1 MIAQIIRANIISL
14 KESVYCSGVEE
25 RELPPKSGLRELSY
39 SCHRTELIFSNRG
52 WPMLIIVKILMI
64 MVTSMMVIMVV
75 VMEIKVHAYPI

>member
-64 MVTSMMVIMVV
+64 MVTSTMVIMVV